1 MSPTR
6 SRFSAVVAVMIGVA
20 IVAGGC
26 AAGSTIQDTTADTI
40 DVTTTAFPIEMTDE
54 ALRQAYLTWVNMLGL
69 RQLDPAVWRSR
80 LSEACTLGVWN
91 KTVAVDLATRYIAE
105 DAALSANSP
114 GQQSPSVEDAAD
126 ALWIMAVQPGVCRDR
141 FPAAAIDEGPPFL
154 DKNPKG

>member
-1 MSPTR
+1 MSSTR
-6 SRFSAVVAVMIGVA
+6 SRVSSIAAVMIGIA
-20 IVAGGC
+20 MVAGGC

-54 ALRQAYLTWVNMLGL
+54 ALLPVYSTWVNMLGL
-69 RQLDPAVWRSR
+69 RQLDPAIWRSR

-105 DAALSANSP
+105 DASLSARTP
-114 GQQSPSVEDAAD
+114 EQGPPSVEDAAD
-126 ALWIMAVQPGVCRDR
+126 ALWLMAVQPGVCRDR
-141 FPAAAIDEGPPFL
+141 YPAAAIEAGPPFL